1 MLLYSWTKI
10 LKSAGV
16 SSKRVVLILE
26 SMIQT
31 RMPKNRYDPL
41 YKYYYMD
48 FSGNS
53 FLLDPYSLI
62 QYRYKWKDKEIAD
75 YIGLASFR
83 NTGEYLASR
92 KTTLDLSHTNMSK
105 DAINN
110 NRLLRIEGNDIHF
123 LYEDYKKEKIKW
135 QD

>member
-123 LYEDYKKEKIKW
+123 LYEDYTKEKIKW